1 MYVCG
6 AVHIHLL
13 TMHTDTGGQFIQR
26 QKVLALWRD
35 IVRSI
40 NHIPDASTRSDMRR
54 FARDEF
60 QQHRNVSDLVSSLLH
75 NHARA
80 FHQQATN
87 CIQGH
92 IRYLLSVRRLPFHPH
107 RVLAH
112 VADLLPPDRQDPV
125 PDYERLPYQLWR
137 PHRMNIEHPVLSLL
151 LALLVHVVAR
161 L

>member
-6 AVHIHLL
+6 AIRIHLL

-60 QQHRNVSDLVSSLLH
+60 QQHRHVSDLVSSFLH
-75 NHARA
+75 NHAPA
-80 FHQQATN
+80 FHQQAAN

-92 IRYLLSVRRLPFHPH
+92 IRYLLSVRRLPFHSPS
-107 RVLAH
+107 
-112 VADLLPPDRQDPV
+112 
-125 PDYERLPYQLWR
+125 
-137 PHRMNIEHPVLSLL
+137 SLCPCC
-151 LALLVHVVAR
+151 
-161 L
+161 